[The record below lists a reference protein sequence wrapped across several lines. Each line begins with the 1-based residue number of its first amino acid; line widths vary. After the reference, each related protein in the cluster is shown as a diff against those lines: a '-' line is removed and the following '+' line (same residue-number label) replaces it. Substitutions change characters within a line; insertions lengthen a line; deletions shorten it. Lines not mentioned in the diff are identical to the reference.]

1 MKISFSRFVVD
12 EAVIIAQGVLVVAL
26 FDDGYPNRVYTFDS
40 ILLLGR

>member
-1 MKISFSRFVVD
+1 MRLSLLLRVSYSMV
-12 EAVIIAQGVLVVAL
+12 AAL